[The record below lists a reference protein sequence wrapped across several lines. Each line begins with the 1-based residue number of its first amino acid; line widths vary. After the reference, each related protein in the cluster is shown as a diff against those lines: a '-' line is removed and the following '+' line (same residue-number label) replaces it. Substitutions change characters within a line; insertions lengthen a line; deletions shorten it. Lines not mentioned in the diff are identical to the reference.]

1 MAGTSGVFAQS
12 KNLKSTEMENLS
24 VEKQQEIRAT
34 ISGLAKGLTIVDH
47 PTPILENPSDYNMEF
62 EDVSFPSMDG
72 TALAA
77 WYIPAKNSDKLIIC
91 NHPMTFNRSGFP
103 GHLEP
108 WNQFSDVRVNFLPLY
123 KALHDAGY
131 NVLTYDLRNHGE
143 SASAD
148 NNVCGVGL
156 LEYQDVVG
164 AMQYVQNN
172 DQLKDMKVGLFNPC
186 AGGDAAMVAMTKHPE
201 YFEDV
206 KAFVCPQPA
215 SMHIMSQITLNNM
228 GLGEYLDVLDEEQIN
243 LGGFKSS
250 DMSPH
255 NYAMNVQVPTFIIQV
270 RDDVW
275 TIPDDVQK
283 TFDLIPGDDKKLFWI
298 EGTSKRFVG
307 YNYFGENPEMMLE
320 WFDKYMN

>member
-1 MAGTSGVFAQS
+1 MAQI
-12 KNLKSTEMENLS
+12 TEEQL
-24 VEKQQEIRAT
+24 VT
-34 ISGLAKGLTIVDH
+34 IKGLAQGLTKVNH
-47 PTPILENPSDYNMEF
+47 PTPILETPSDYDMEF
-62 EDVSFPSMDG
+62 EAVSFPSMDG
-72 TALAA
+72 VSLAA
-77 WYIPAKNSDKLIIC
+77 WYIPAENSDKLIIC

-108 WNQFSDVRVNFLPLY
+108 WSNFSDVRVNFLNLY
-123 KALHDAGY
+123 KALHNAGY

-172 DQLKDMKVGLFNPC
+172 NQLKHMDVGLFNPC
-186 AGGDAAMVAMTKHPE
+186 AGGDAAMVAMTRHPE
-201 YFEDV
+201 YFEKV

-228 GLGEYLDVLDEEQIN
+228 GLGDYMDVLDEEQIK

-255 NYAMNVQVPTFIIQV
+255 HYAMNVKVPTFIIQV
-270 RDDVW
+270 KDDVW

-283 TFDLIPGDDKKLFWI
+283 TFDLIPVKDKKLFWV
-298 EGTSKRFVG
+298 EGTTKRFDG
-307 YNYFGENPEMMLE
+307 YNYFGENPEQMIE
-320 WFDKYMN
+320 WFDTYMK